1 MCNTVITFRLFL
13 EELVDFVEQS
23 PKPNVAK
30 YWKEILHLLPLPLCN
45 SFKPHT
51 WKQLYSLAQVHSS
64 LTRVQ
69 MISYD
74 QKIVRTFLKFTLLA
88 YIFYVIFTLL
98 SCSTFKKNYKY
109 HFKYNTL
116 YKGVWF

>member
-1 MCNTVITFRLFL
+1 MFIDILIIFRLFL

-30 YWKEILHLLPLPLCN
+30 YWKEILHLLPPPLCN

-74 QKIVRTFLKFTLLA
+74 QKIVRTF
-88 YIFYVIFTLL
+88 
-98 SCSTFKKNYKY
+98 
-109 HFKYNTL
+109 
-116 YKGVWF
+116 

>member
-1 MCNTVITFRLFL
+1 MTIKFIFRLFL

-30 YWKEILHLLPLPLCN
+30 YWKEILHLLPPPLCN

-51 WKQLYSLAQVHSS
+51 WKQLYSLAQVNSS

-74 QKIVRTFLKFTLLA
+74 QKIVRIIIGFLHQLLNHTFCFRKLQ
-88 YIFYVIFTLL
+88 V
-98 SCSTFKKNYKY
+98 
-109 HFKYNTL
+109 H
-116 YKGVWF
+116 

>member
-1 MCNTVITFRLFL
+1 MIKYYILLLYQTTCRLFL
-13 EELVDFVEQS
+13 EELVDFIEQS

-30 YWKEILHLLPLPLCN
+30 YWKEILHLLPPPLCN

-51 WKQLYSLAQVHSS
+51 WKQLYSLSQVHSS

-74 QKIVRTFLKFTLLA
+74 QKIVSILIIIN
-88 YIFYVIFTLL
+88 YIYIK
-98 SCSTFKKNYKY
+98 KKNL
-109 HFKYNTL
+109 T
-116 YKGVWF
+116 